1 MFLESFRQRNFL
13 HRVPCTHRKN
23 AHSCFY
29 TRDLVTHRKLL
40 HRLLHTHRH
49 IHTQTHAHFF
59 RQRRR
64 GLYPQKLCTQA
75 LYTQKTFTHRCLL
88 KTNLLRAETF
98 KHKCFVTQKTFM
110 HRNSIHATAFDIRA
124 FTLYT
129 QKTLLHKQ
137 LLHIETLTQKVFHAN
152 ACARTNSFT
161 HRNLHTKLQL
171 SPQVLTIRTRF
182 VRDGCVSQALI
193 RIALPPLNRKL
204 RRLGLLGCF
213 EENLHIHHH
222 NIQF

>member
-1 MFLESFRQRNFL
+1 M
-13 HRVPCTHRKN
+13 
-23 AHSCFY
+23 
-29 TRDLVTHRKLL
+29 
-40 HRLLHTHRH
+40 
-49 IHTQTHAHFF
+49 
-59 RQRRR
+59 
-64 GLYPQKLCTQA
+64 QKLS
-75 LYTQKTFTHRCLL
+75 
-88 KTNLLRAETF
+88 N
-98 KHKCFVTQKTFM
+98 KCFVTQKTFM